1 MKDQLK
7 GREARLFSSVSIST
21 EREAEMRATS
31 AFLSVLKAVSEFG
44 KLVIRIANGPA
55 GKLECYTEIQFP
67 QRPKEKGPRPDGVI
81 IVTRGKK
88 EWKAL
93 LEVKVG
99 SNGLEQNQFDTYQDI
114 TRDYNFNAL
123 ITVSN
128 QPALPNGHP
137 PLKIDKRK
145 LRSVNVIHVSWE
157 RLLSEAQLLSWQNE
171 VSDED
176 QQFIL
181 NEWIRYVNDPN
192 SKIVVTPKVGPYW
205 RNLLTQARADRLP
218 TVKSEV
224 EEFVNTWIGF
234 LRIEAFKLRAML
246 GENVEVRLK
255 RTEQKEPELYIKR
268 LIQETINNNRIESSL
283 KIPYTAGDL
292 NLIFDLKAKAV
303 FIEVHVLPPKDKTT
317 KGQIGWLVG
326 QLRKLKDVPRELIL
340 IADWRKRGVISY
352 TPIANVAETRDDLLL
367 SLSKE
372 QIAIDNEIK
381 LFRIR
386 WETKIPSKSSEFFS
400 TIGGKM
406 EEFYSKVVAQLKS
419 YTPSPPQVTG
429 KAEVKPD
436 ESGEIGSIGA
446 SDQNYS
452 ETNF

>member
-7 GREARLFSSVSIST
+7 GREVRLFSSVSISS

-44 KLVIRIANGPA
+44 RLVIKIANGPA

-67 QRPKEKGPRPDGVI
+67 QRPKIKGPRPDGVI

-93 LEVKVG
+93 LEIKVG

-114 TRDYNFNAL
+114 ARDYNFDAL

-145 LRSVNVIHVSWE
+145 LRSIDVIHLSWE

-171 VSDED
+171 ISDED

-181 NEWIRYVNDPN
+181 MEWIRYINDPN
-192 SKIVVTPKVGPYW
+192 SKIVVTPRVGSYW
-205 RNLLTQARADRLP
+205 RNLLTQSRSGRLP

-224 EEFVNTWIGF
+224 EEFVSTWIGF

-246 GENVEVRLK
+246 GENVEVRL
-255 RTEQKEPELYIKR
+255 RRAEQKEPELYIKR
-268 LIQETINNNRIESSL
+268 LIQETIENNRIESSL

-292 NLIFDLKAKAV
+292 SLIFDLKAKAI

-317 KGQIGWLVG
+317 RGQIGWIVG
-326 QLRKLKDVPRELIL
+326 QLKKLKDLPKELVL
-340 IADWRKRGVISY
+340 IADWRKRGFMSY
-352 TPIANVAETRDDLLL
+352 TPIFNVSETRDDLLF

-372 QIAIDNEIK
+372 QIANDNEIK

-386 WETKIPSKSSEFFS
+386 WETKIPTKSSEFFAS
-400 TIGGKM
+400 IGTKM

-419 YTPSPPQVTG
+419 YTPPPPRVSG
-429 KAEVKPD
+429 KVEVKPD
-436 ESGEIGSIGA
+436 ESEDIIAKGELE
-446 SDQNYS
+446 QNYS
-452 ETNF
+452 DIE